1 MKIIN
6 IKLFKIIA
14 AVSMTALLLISC
26 GNKTNTEKKSSDENK
41 TVKEEKRPHWEPT
54 AEKICVVF
62 GYGYNS
68 EEFIKAE
75 VAHLEEYYGLSD
87 GTENSG
93 LIIPYVYPDDFK
105 VGNTGRISKL
115 VNYLDDVKVCGVITV
130 GAPEYTSNT
139 LSQLKEKMLIEEPVA
154 ANKDDS
160 EEVQGV
166 KPYPIYTLFP
176 QDDILAIEATSDFV
190 MDRAVDQSD
199 KIEDMEK
206 EENDASDAQLVKTI
220 DIQPILDNAID
231 YILLTKKPLK
241 SDAKLLGHVTKIAGD
256 EYKIKR
262 YIDPETGL
270 SSINHFIIEDASFSS
285 K

>member
-6 IKLFKIIA
+6 NKYFKIIA
-14 AVSMTALLLISC
+14 AVSMAALLSFSC
-26 GNKTNTEKKSSDENK
+26 GNKKQNEEENSNTED
-41 TVKEEKRPHWEPT
+41 TVNAEPQRPHWENT

-68 EEFIKAE
+68 EEFVKAE
-75 VAHLEEYYGLSD
+75 VEHLEDFFGLSD

-93 LIIPYVYPDDFK
+93 LIIPYVYPDDFM

-115 VNYLDDVKVCGVITV
+115 TQLLEDVKLAGVITV

-139 LSQLKEKMLIEEPVA
+139 LNQLKLTMDIKDPAKKDEEEDTSS
-154 ANKDDS
+154 K
-160 EEVQGV
+160 V

-190 MDRAVDQSD
+190 LDNAVKQSD
-199 KIEDMEK
+199 KVEDIQADSDQVRVTGIED
-206 EENDASDAQLVKTI
+206 I
-220 DIQPILDNAID
+220 IDNAVD
-231 YILLTKKPLK
+231 YMLLTKEPLK
-241 SDAKLLGHVTKIAGD
+241 SDSALMGHVTKIIG
-256 EYKIKR
+256 KKHSITR

-270 SSINHFIIEDASFSS
+270 SSINHFIIADVE
-285 K
+285 

>member
-6 IKLFKIIA
+6 NKLFKITA
-14 AVSMTALLLISC
+14 AISISALLLLSC
-26 GNKTNTEKKSSDENK
+26 GNKTNVEKTSSDENK
-41 TVKEEKRPHWEPT
+41 TVREEKRPHWEPT

-105 VGNTGRISKL
+105 VGNTGRISQL
-115 VNYLDDVKVCGVITV
+115 VKYLDDVKVCGVITV

-139 LSQLKEKMLIEEPVA
+139 LSQLRDKMLIEEPGTEK
-154 ANKDDS
+154 KDDT
-160 EEVQGV
+160 EESHGV

-199 KIEDMEK
+199 KVEEMEK
-206 EENDASDAQLVKTI
+206 EEDDNSNAQQVNTI

-231 YILLTKKPLK
+231 YMLLTKKPLK
-241 SDAKLLGHVTKIAGD
+241 SDAKLLSHVTNIAGE

-270 SSINHFIIEDASFSS
+270 SSINHFIIEDASFSAN
-285 K
+285 